1 MFFIAEIGVNHNG
14 DTDLAC
20 KLIEEASKCGANAV
34 KFQHFNAKKL
44 AGPSTPKVQYQ
55 MRTSDPTETHQE
67 MLKKLQITE
76 EIERASI
83 ALCKKLNIEFIS
95 TPYDPESAD
104 HLIKLGCRYIK
115 TASADIVD
123 HRIHTV
129 ISKADIQPIIATGM
143 ATYEEIESVLEIYK
157 YAVKKPILL
166 HCVSNYPCSHE
177 SLNLRVIPEMAAKF
191 NCEVGFSDH
200 SIDEKAALASYVLGS
215 RYFEKHFTL
224 DKNAI
229 GPDHSASSNPQELMF
244 LISELHK
251 LELMLGNPQKAVQDE
266 ETQMKEVSRKSI
278 HTSKVIEKGAI
289 FVDDNLTMIRPGGGL
304 SGSFYQE
311 ILGKAATKNLPAGHQ
326 INLDDF
332 E

>member
-14 DTDLAC
+14 DADLAC

-34 KFQHFNAKKL
+34 KFQHFNAQKL
-44 AGPSTPKVQYQ
+44 AGPNTPKVQYQ

-67 MLKKLQITE
+67 MLEKLQITE
-76 EIERASI
+76 EIEHAAI

-123 HRIHTV
+123 HRIHSV

-157 YAVKKPILL
+157 HAIKKPILL
-166 HCVSNYPCSHE
+166 HCVSNYPCSNE

-191 NCEVGFSDH
+191 NCQIGFSDH

-229 GPDHSASSNPQELMF
+229 GPDHSASSSPQELKF
-244 LISELHK
+244 LIGELHK
-251 LELMLGNPQKAVQDE
+251 LELMLGNPDKAVQDE
-266 ETQMKEVSRKSI
+266 EIQMKEISRKSI
-278 HTSKVIEKGAI
+278 HTSKTIEKGTI
-289 FVDDNLTMIRPGGGL
+289 FINGNLTMIRPGNGL
-304 SGSFYQE
+304 HGPFYQKV
-311 ILGKAATKNLPAGHQ
+311 LGKVATKHLPAGHQ

-332 E
+332 K

>member
-14 DTDLAC
+14 DADLAC

-34 KFQHFNAKKL
+34 KFQHFNAQKL

-76 EIERASI
+76 EIEHASI

-123 HRIHTV
+123 HRIHSV

-143 ATYEEIESVLEIYK
+143 ATYEEIESVLDIYK
-157 YAVKKPILL
+157 HAIKKPILL

-177 SLNLRVIPEMAAKF
+177 SLNLRVIPKMATKF
-191 NCEVGFSDH
+191 NCEIGFSDH

-229 GPDHSASSNPQELMF
+229 GPDHSASSSPQELKF
-244 LISELHK
+244 LIGELHK
-251 LELMLGNPQKAVQDE
+251 LELMLGNPEKAVQDE
-266 ETQMKEVSRKSI
+266 EAQMKEISRKSI
-278 HTSKVIEKGAI
+278 HTSQKIEKGAV
-289 FVDDNLTMIRPGGGL
+289 FGDDNLTMIRPGSGL

-311 ILGKAATKNLPAGHQ
+311 ILGKVAKKHLPAGHQ
-326 INLDDF
+326 INFSDF
-332 E
+332 K